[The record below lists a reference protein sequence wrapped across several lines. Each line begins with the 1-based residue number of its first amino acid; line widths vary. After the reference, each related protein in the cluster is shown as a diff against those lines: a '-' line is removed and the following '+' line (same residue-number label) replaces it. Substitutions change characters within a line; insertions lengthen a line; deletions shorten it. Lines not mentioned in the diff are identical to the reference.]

1 MTIKH
6 YDQVS
11 IILFLLPIL
20 TLFTV
25 NIVGE
30 LMFSDILV
38 LVLTPILLFNKNFN
52 KNQPYLKPIMLF
64 LLLWLFSA
72 IVSDIVNETSFTN
85 FLRGIA
91 GILFFGMHI
100 FVIFVLVNGRRDRL
114 RILIL
119 GVSISFIL
127 LLFFGG
133 EVYSF
138 DDGKN
143 TPWKMGVGF
152 GVTILFVMLLSKW
165 IKNQRRLAK
174 ILLFSSPIH
183 LFLNARSLFLTV
195 ALSGI
200 ISAFQLKIYSKGK
213 RFFVMFIV
221 LFFTFIIAPIS
232 MNYYANLT
240 QEGFFGKQA
249 QEKYMMQTGGG
260 KINILLAGRS
270 ESLISLKA
278 ISDSIIFG
286 HGSWAASKKYFM
298 LYLSTLEKMGKNINW
313 NAALD
318 KDRYLIPAHSMLL
331 TAWLWHGILA
341 SLFWFYILYL
351 SLKVLSIGIAGRRP
365 LQVRDMLIVI
375 ALVWDIFFSPFG
387 QARRCIEVVFILVV
401 CMILTEEKNKQNNL
415 FYKNNLK
422 GSL

>member
-1 MTIKH
+1 MTIKR

-25 NIVGE
+25 NIVGK

-38 LVLTPILLFNKNFN
+38 LVLTPILFFNKGFN
-52 KNQPYLKPIMLF
+52 KKQPYLKPIMLF

-72 IVSDIVNETSFTN
+72 IVSDIVNETSFAN
-85 FLRGIA
+85 FSRGIA
-91 GILFFGMHI
+91 SILFFGMHI

-114 RILIL
+114 RTLIL

-152 GVTILFVMLLSKW
+152 AVTILFVILLSKW
-165 IKNQRRLAK
+165 IKNEQTKAK
-174 ILLFSSPIH
+174 ILLLSSPIH

-195 ALSGI
+195 ALSAA
-200 ISAFQLKIYSKGK
+200 ISAFHIKVYSKRK
-213 RFFVMFIV
+213 KFLILLSI
-221 LFFTFIIAPIS
+221 LFFMLIAVPIS
-232 MNYYANLT
+232 MNYYGRLT
-240 QEGFFGKQA
+240 QEGFFGEQA
-249 QEKYMMQTGGG
+249 QLKYMQETGGG

-270 ESLISLKA
+270 EMLISLVA
-278 ISDSIIFG
+278 IHDSFFFG
-286 HGSWAASKKYFM
+286 KGSWAASEKYFTM
-298 LYLSTLEKMGKNINW
+298 YLGILEGMGKNVNW
-313 NAALD
+313 NSQLSR
-318 KDRYLIPAHSMLL
+318 DRYLIPTHSMLL
-331 TAWLWHGILA
+331 SAWLWHGVLA

-351 SLKVLSIGIAGRRP
+351 SLKVLSIGIVGRRS
-365 LQVRDMLIVI
+365 LQVRDLLIVI
-375 ALVWDIFFSPFG
+375 ALIWDIFFSPFG